1 MNHPLRENLEVYS
14 DQAKGWTRCTKCFCV
29 LCRSDKNW
37 RDACTRRLASPIQAG
52 PLMKELVGHFVLEQ
66 LYCPGCGA
74 LFNTELVE
82 EQKNGQEERAKPAK
96 A

>member
-14 DQAKGWTRCTKCFCV
+14 DQVGAWIRCTRCLRV
-29 LCRSDKNW
+29 LCWSEQNW

-52 PLMKELVGHFVLEQ
+52 PLMKELVGHFLLEQ
-66 LYCPGCGA
+66 LYCPGCDA

-82 EQKNGQEERAKPAK
+82 EPKDGQEERAKQAK
-96 A
+96 T

>member
-1 MNHPLRENLEVYS
+1 MNYPLREKLEVYS
-14 DQAKGWTRCTKCFCV
+14 DHTREWIRCTRCLRV
-29 LCRSDKNW
+29 LCPSNENW
-37 RDACTRRLASPIQAG
+37 RDVCLRTLAPPTHAG
-52 PLMKELVGHFVLEQ
+52 PLMEELVGHFALEQ

-82 EQKNGQEERAKPAK
+82 EQKHAQGERAKSAK

>member
-1 MNHPLRENLEVYS
+1 MNYPLRENLEVYS
-14 DQAKGWTRCTKCFCV
+14 DQANGWIRCTQCRHV
-29 LCRSDKNW
+29 LCRSSENW
-37 RDACTRRLASPIQAG
+37 RDTCIRRLSPPTQAG
-52 PLMKELVGHFVLEQ
+52 PLMKDLTGHFVLAQ

-82 EQKNGQEERAKPAK
+82 KQKNAQEDRAKQAK

>member
-1 MNHPLRENLEVYS
+1 MNYPLREKLEVYS
-14 DQAKGWTRCTKCFCV
+14 DHAREWIRCTRCLRV
-29 LCRSDKNW
+29 LCPSDENW
-37 RDACTRRLASPIQAG
+37 RDVCLRRLAPPTHAG
-52 PLMKELVGHFVLEQ
+52 PLMQELVGYFALEQ

-82 EQKNGQEERAKPAK
+82 EQKDAQEERTKSAK